1 MAFLFKSKKNQDR
14 ALSSRDGNAPPP
26 TAMAGAN
33 ARMQN
38 EKHRATPTGSVN
50 SLENDAVTTPER
62 LVTSAH
68 SRRGGSVDNNNA
80 LGNPAGDAAVS
91 AIAFSP
97 SLLDCSMWQSR
108 KWTMLIPHFSIAS
121 QRPPSLEPKRLSVPV
136 VATAN
141 KLWRFKH

>member
-26 TAMAGAN
+26 TAMAGVN

-68 SRRGGSVDNNNA
+68 SRRGGSVDNNNS
-80 LGNPAGDAAVS
+80 LGNPAGDVAVS
-91 AIAFSP
+91 AA
-97 SLLDCSMWQSR
+97 
-108 KWTMLIPHFSIAS
+108 IAS
-121 QRPPSLEPKRLSVPV
+121 LPHVAEPTTDNANTSPLVDSL
-136 VATAN
+136 ATAQSQT
-141 KLWRFKH
+141 KTPLCTRGRSGE

>member
-1 MAFLFKSKKNQDR
+1 
-14 ALSSRDGNAPPP
+14 
-26 TAMAGAN
+26 MAGAN

-97 SLLDCSMWQSR
+97 SSLGCSMWQSR
-108 KWTMLIPHFSIAS
+108 KMDNANT
-121 QRPPSLEPKRLSVPV
+121 SLLLYSL
-136 VATAN
+136 ATAPQSRTQTPLCTRGRN
-141 KLWRFKH
+141 GE